1 MLEEKSARG
10 NDSEIPMKRGD
21 SLVFRSTTSVNSNP
35 FEHKGL
41 TRVGKRSL
49 CRMGTPVLEPMLA
62 SDIKGQQDNTLVLD
76 RRDISV
82 RSELSDL
89 ANWPVDSYYPRSGP
103 KFRIIVL
110 GDPL

>member
-1 MLEEKSARG
+1 VLEEKSARG
-10 NDSEIPMKRGD
+10 DEPEISLKRGH
-21 SLVFRSTTSVNSNP
+21 SLVFRSTTSVNSSR
-35 FEHKGL
+35 FEHNGL

-49 CRMGTPVLEPMLA
+49 CRMGTPAFESMLA

-89 ANWPVDSYYPRSGP
+89 ANWPVGSYPRSGP
-103 KFRIIVL
+103 KFGIIVL
-110 GDPL
+110 DDPL